1 MGEREWKR
9 GQMYRF
15 VAALA
20 GGRSKDRW
28 IGRDEVLSPEERER
42 AQSRMRRRTQMRR
55 MKDLFRTPK
64 LSGREER
71 DRDDLRD
78 PDNGESAGEG

>member
-20 GGRSKDRW
+20 GGRPKDRR
-28 IGRDEVLSPEERER
+28 IGRDEVLSPAERER

-55 MKDLFRTPK
+55 
-64 LSGREER
+64 EEK
-71 DRDDLRD
+71 RDDDETPIMGRAQEKA
-78 PDNGESAGEG
+78 ESKKG